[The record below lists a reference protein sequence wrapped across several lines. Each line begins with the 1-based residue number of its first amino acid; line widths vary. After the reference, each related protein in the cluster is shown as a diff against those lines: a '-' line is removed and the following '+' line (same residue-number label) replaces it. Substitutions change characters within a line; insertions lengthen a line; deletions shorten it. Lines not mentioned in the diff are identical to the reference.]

1 MEYLIDINNTDEDYM
16 SNLKLHSPMPIQ
28 GGSYLAKLT
37 LNNNPILFQ
46 MPRCSTKKGI
56 VSSGK
61 RFYCDLLFKYDDTN
75 VIDIIETMENI
86 IRDKVFEKSELWFQD
101 PPTLED
107 IEYNWNE
114 SIKQTKQNFYLR
126 TYVGNS
132 KNVKST
138 ISVYNSNQ
146 QQISMEDITPSS
158 NIITIVEVTGLK
170 FSSSSFHINYC
181 LRQVMVLEEA
191 PIFNKCLISV
201 AQPKQLPPKQT
212 INHNSI
218 IKENSEEH
226 LEKNN
231 IEPLEKQDI
240 QSPFK
245 NTYDEMGEKIE
256 DIAEDTTEDIAE
268 DIAEDTT
275 DDLEILDNHTNLM
288 DDTLDS
294 SFDLNKDS
302 NETSA
307 ENTINLE
314 NTEDTNDTEVS
325 DDTNDVEDEHVNLH
339 TGSQERDTQ
348 QSTQQQPQ
356 QHPKQQIDSQE
367 ISKHINTLINKE
379 PDTDT
384 LEIKEVDIG
393 MPEEEDAVLLKKPD
407 TVYLD
412 IYNKA
417 VEKAKEARLKAIQ
430 AYLELKEIKNKY
442 MIEEIN
448 DDEDENFPNFD
459 F

>member
-1 MEYLIDINNTDEDYM
+1 MEYLIDINNTDEDYL

-37 LNNNPILFQ
+37 LNGNPILFQ
-46 MPRCSTKKGI
+46 MPKCSTKKGI

-75 VIDIIETMENI
+75 VIDTIETMENI
-86 IRDKVFEKSELWFQD
+86 IRDKVFEKSDLWFQD

-146 QQISMEDITPSS
+146 EQISMEDITPSS

-181 LRQVMVLEEA
+181 LRQVMVLEDA

-231 IEPLEKQDI
+231 IEPFEKQDNQAPSKEI
-240 QSPFK
+240 
-245 NTYDEMGEKIE
+245 NDEMGEKT
-256 DIAEDTTEDIAE
+256 EDTT
-268 DIAEDTT
+268 EDTT
-275 DDLEILDNHTNLM
+275 DDLEILGIHHTNLM
-288 DDTLDS
+288 DDTVDA

-302 NETSA
+302 NETSG

-314 NTEDTNDTEVS
+314 NMEDTNDMKVN
-325 DDTNDVEDEHVNLH
+325 DDTNNEKDADSDVNVNINDLH
-339 TGSQERDTQ
+339 IGSQKGHTQ
-348 QSTQQQPQ
+348 QSTQQPQ

-417 VEKAKEARLKAIQ
+417 VEKAKDARLKAIQ

-448 DDEDENFPNFD
+448 DDEEDNFPNFD

>member
-75 VIDIIETMENI
+75 VIDTIETMENI

-138 ISVYNSNQ
+138 ISVYNSDQ
-146 QQISMEDITPSS
+146 EQISMEDITPSS

-181 LRQVMVLEEA
+181 LRQVMVLEDA

-201 AQPKQLPPKQT
+201 AQPKQLSHKQT
-212 INHNSI
+212 INNNNSI
-218 IKENSEEH
+218 IKENSEDH

-231 IEPLEKQDI
+231 IELLEKQDN
-240 QSPFK
+240 QSSFK
-245 NTYDEMGEKIE
+245 NTYDEMG
-256 DIAEDTTEDIAE
+256 DTTEDIAE

-325 DDTNDVEDEHVNLH
+325 DDANDVEDEHVTLH
-339 TGSQERDTQ
+339 TGSREGHTQQTTQ

>member
-37 LNNNPILFQ
+37 LNGNPILFQ
-46 MPRCSTKKGI
+46 MPKCSTKKGI

-75 VIDIIETMENI
+75 VIDTIETMENI

-138 ISVYNSNQ
+138 ISVYNSDQ
-146 QQISMEDITPSS
+146 EQISMEDITPSS

-181 LRQVMVLEEA
+181 LRQVMVLEDA

-201 AQPKQLPPKQT
+201 AQPKQLSHKQT
-212 INHNSI
+212 INNNSI
-218 IKENSEEH
+218 IKENSEDH
-226 LEKNN
+226 LEKSN
-231 IEPLEKQDI
+231 IELLEKQDN

-256 DIAEDTTEDIAE
+256 DIAEDTTD
-268 DIAEDTT
+268 DTMDDTMDDTTEDTT

-314 NTEDTNDTEVS
+314 NTEDTND
-325 DDTNDVEDEHVNLH
+325 VEDEHVNLH
-339 TGSQERDTQ
+339 TGSQERDTH

-448 DDEDENFPNFD
+448 DDEEDNFPNFD

>member
-1 MEYLIDINNTDEDYM
+1 MEYLIDINNTDEDYL

-37 LNNNPILFQ
+37 LNDNPILFQ
-46 MPRCSTKKGI
+46 MPKCSTKKGI

-61 RFYCDLLFKYDDTN
+61 RFYCDLLFKYDDAN
-75 VIDIIETMENI
+75 VIDTIETMENI

-138 ISVYNSNQ
+138 ISVYNSSQ
-146 QQISMEDITPSS
+146 EQISIEDITPSS

-181 LRQVMVLEEA
+181 LRQVMVLEDA

-201 AQPKQLPPKQT
+201 SQPKQLPPKQT
-212 INHNSI
+212 TDNDSI
-218 IKENSEEH
+218 IKENIEEH
-226 LEKNN
+226 LEKNE
-231 IEPLEKQDI
+231 IDPLENQEKQENK
-240 QSPFK
+240 SLFK
-245 NTYDEMGEKIE
+245 ETNDEMGEK
-256 DIAEDTTEDIAE
+256 TEDNE
-268 DIAEDTT
+268 EG
-275 DDLEILDNHTNLM
+275 LEILDNHHLNLV
-288 DDTLDS
+288 DNEPDTS
-294 SFDLNKDS
+294 YDLNKDS
-302 NETSA
+302 DSA
-307 ENTINLE
+307 LPENTLDLE
-314 NTEDTNDTEVS
+314 NTTDTDIKETH
-325 DDTNDVEDEHVNLH
+325 DDTKDMDNNDNDYENKQTLDTDLQTNLEETH
-339 TGSQERDTQ
+339 DTQ
-348 QSTQQQPQ
+348 ENQQQQQPL
-356 QHPKQQIDSQE
+356 IDSQE
-367 ISKHINTLINKE
+367 VSQHINTLINKE
-379 PDTDT
+379 PDT
-384 LEIKEVDIG
+384 LEIKEIDIG

-417 VEKAKEARLKAIQ
+417 LEKAKEARLKAIQ

-448 DDEDENFPNFD
+448 DEEDEQFEDLD